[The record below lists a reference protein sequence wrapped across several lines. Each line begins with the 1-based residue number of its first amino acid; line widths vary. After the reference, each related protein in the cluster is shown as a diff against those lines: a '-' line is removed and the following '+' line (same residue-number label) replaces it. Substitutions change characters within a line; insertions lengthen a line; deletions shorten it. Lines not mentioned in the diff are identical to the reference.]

1 MFPQLFDKQK
11 LETPEEMHTE
21 AIVKKVF
28 DGVIKSL
35 YCDLQEVSKSYTRK
49 TWWPAT
55 DLMINS
61 WWPADVK
68 LVISLT
74 SAGYY

>member
-1 MFPQLFDKQK
+1 MFPQLFDNEK
-11 LETPEEMHTE
+11 LDTPEEMHTE

-49 TWWPAT
+49 N
-55 DLMINS
+55 MM
-61 WWPADVK
+61 
-68 LVISLT
+68 T
-74 SAGYY
+74 SY